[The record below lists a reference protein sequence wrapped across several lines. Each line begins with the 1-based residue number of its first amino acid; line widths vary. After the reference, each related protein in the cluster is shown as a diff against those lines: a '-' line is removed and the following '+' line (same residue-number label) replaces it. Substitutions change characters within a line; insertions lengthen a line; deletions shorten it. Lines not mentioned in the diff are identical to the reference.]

1 MTFLEFHQLVKEDL
15 LIYSWIIKK
24 FSPYASKING
34 GWRNNDEP

>member
-24 FSPYASKING
+24 IFTLRVKN
-34 GWRNNDEP
+34 

>member
-1 MTFLEFHQLVKEDL
+1 MTFFRIPSIGQRRFVDL
-15 LIYSWIIKK
+15 FMDYKK

>member
-24 FSPYASKING
+24 IFILRVKN
-34 GWRNNDEP
+34 